1 MINMVNNE
9 PCAFSAPMRR
19 AKIMPLTSPAKVSE
33 EVLAELTSAAYHVV
47 LRHGGVRSPFIDV
60 QLDLWRELRRV
71 LHDGPAAHR
80 PHAVPVRP

>member
-1 MINMVNNE
+1 
-9 PCAFSAPMRR
+9 
-19 AKIMPLTSPAKVSE
+19 MPLTTPTKVSE

-71 LHDGPAAHR
+71 LHDGPTVVQPHVSAAR
-80 PHAVPVRP
+80 P